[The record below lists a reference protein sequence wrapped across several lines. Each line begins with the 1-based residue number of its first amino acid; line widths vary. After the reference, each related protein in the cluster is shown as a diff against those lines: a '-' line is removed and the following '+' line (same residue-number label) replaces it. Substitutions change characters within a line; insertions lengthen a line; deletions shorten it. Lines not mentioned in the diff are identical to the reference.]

1 MSIEIVMAL
10 DACLSQMK
18 HRVPKLYLLFAY
30 VLLLDVSIGGLN
42 ACWNALSTIVEF
54 EGYLYLP

>member
-1 MSIEIVMAL
+1 MAL
-10 DACLSQMK
+10 DACLSQIK

-42 ACWNALSTIVEF
+42 ACWNALSTVVEF